1 MRKLG
6 ILLSFVL
13 CLSAQVVSAETI
25 KLDKTTM
32 LVPQG
37 WSVADE
43 DLKFKKDT
51 TAELNERG
59 EVVSAVLNKA
69 TYLRPTGWR
78 SLINDYCYVET
89 TDMFFPRF
97 FHPWGMRYGA
107 PFPTYGHIR
116 YAGDRLVKFAEN
128 GTVLRGV
135 IDEKVTLSINKDGYG
150 FVDFKAGTI
159 LSFAE
164 DGHLM
169 HGTLNSDT
177 YLRPVGWQAYSY
189 SNKLAGFI
197 QFKSGKA
204 IDFNEKGEVISG
216 TLKAPTLWHNESGS
230 EITLPAK
237 ATVHFTENGSKII
250 KPEKE

>member
-1 MRKLG
+1 MKKLA
-6 ILLSFVL
+6 LLLTLVA
-13 CLSAQVVSAETI
+13 CLSAQGVSAETI
-25 KLDKTTM
+25 KLDKATM

-37 WSVADE
+37 WKVADE
-43 DLKFKKDT
+43 DLKFKKGT
-51 TAELNERG
+51 TAELNLRG

-69 TYLRPTGWR
+69 TYLRPTSWR
-78 SLINDYCYVET
+78 QLINDYCFVET
-89 TDMFFPRF
+89 TDMFFPRV
-97 FHPWGMRYGA
+97 FHPWSMRYGA

-116 YAGDRLVKFAEN
+116 YAGDRLVMFAAD

-135 IDEKVTLSINKDGYG
+135 IDEKVTLSLTKDGYG
-150 FVDFKAGTI
+150 FADFKSGTI

-197 QFKSGKA
+197 QFNSGKA

-216 TLKAPTLWHNESGS
+216 TLKAPTIWHDESGS

-237 ATVHFTENGSKII
+237 ATVHFTEKGAKII

>member
-51 TAELNERG
+51 TAERNVRG

-78 SLINDYCYVET
+78 QLINDYCFVET
-89 TDMFFPRF
+89 TDMFFPRV
-97 FHPWGMRYGA
+97 FHPWSMRYGA

-116 YAGDRLVKFAEN
+116 YAGDRLVVFATD
-128 GTVLRGV
+128 GTVLKGV
-135 IDEKVTLSINKDGYG
+135 IDEKVTLSLNKDRYG
-150 FVDFKAGTI
+150 FVDFKSGTI

-164 DGHLM
+164 AGYVT
-169 HGTLNSDT
+169 HGTLASDT
-177 YLRPVGWQAYSY
+177 YLRPTGWQEHASK
-189 SNKLAGFI
+189 NKFAGFI
-197 QFKSGKA
+197 RFKSGKT
-204 IDFNEKGEVISG
+204 IDFNDKGEVISG
-216 TLKAPTLWHNESGS
+216 TLKEPALWQDANGAQ
-230 EITLPAK
+230 ITLPAK
-237 ATVHFTENGSKII
+237 AIVRFTDKGAEII
-250 KPEKE
+250 KMDN

>member
-1 MRKLG
+1 MKKTS
-6 ILLSFVL
+6 ILLAL
-13 CLSAQVVSAETI
+13 IACLSVNEASTATI
-25 KLDKTTM
+25 TLDKATM

-51 TAELNERG
+51 TAELNDRG

-135 IDEKVTLSINKDGYG
+135 IDEKVTLSINKDG
-150 FVDFKAGTI
+150 
-159 LSFAE
+159 
-164 DGHLM
+164 
-169 HGTLNSDT
+169 
-177 YLRPVGWQAYSY
+177 
-189 SNKLAGFI
+189 
-197 QFKSGKA
+197 
-204 IDFNEKGEVISG
+204 
-216 TLKAPTLWHNESGS
+216 
-230 EITLPAK
+230 
-237 ATVHFTENGSKII
+237 
-250 KPEKE
+250 

>member
-51 TAELNERG
+51 TAELNVRG

-97 FHPWGMRYGA
+97 STLGGCAMA
-107 PFPTYGHIR
+107 LLFP
-116 YAGDRLVKFAEN
+116 L
-128 GTVLRGV
+128 TV
-135 IDEKVTLSINKDGYG
+135 I
-150 FVDFKAGTI
+150 FV
-159 LSFAE
+159 
-164 DGHLM
+164 M
-169 HGTLNSDT
+169 
-177 YLRPVGWQAYSY
+177 
-189 SNKLAGFI
+189 
-197 QFKSGKA
+197 
-204 IDFNEKGEVISG
+204 
-216 TLKAPTLWHNESGS
+216 
-230 EITLPAK
+230 
-237 ATVHFTENGSKII
+237 
-250 KPEKE
+250 PETD

>member
-1 MRKLG
+1 MGVWIIDAFSLKPHRLIPFPVK
-6 ILLSFVL
+6 
-13 CLSAQVVSAETI
+13 QVVGIIQLMPA
-25 KLDKTTM
+25 
-32 LVPQG
+32 
-37 WSVADE
+37 
-43 DLKFKKDT
+43 
-51 TAELNERG
+51 
-59 EVVSAVLNKA
+59 
-69 TYLRPTGWR
+69 
-78 SLINDYCYVET
+78 
-89 TDMFFPRF
+89 
-97 FHPWGMRYGA
+97 
-107 PFPTYGHIR
+107 
-116 YAGDRLVKFAEN
+116 FAEN

-216 TLKAPTLWHNESGS
+216 TLKAPTLWHDESGS

-237 ATVHFTENGSKII
+237 ATVHFTEKGAKII